1 MPEIRSGK
9 PSFACEC
16 KEGYTGRLCDK
27 NASGCDDYLRYKPS
41 ASSGL
46 YKIHLDDQGK
56 TKTVFCHFDRV
67 NWQVWTLV
75 LSYAFSNNNIFKGL
89 PLNKD
94 HPYNEDNPVFDQYR
108 ASLGF
113 MTDLKQKSSFWRAT
127 CNYDT
132 KVNDDDYMQSSFAS
146 LNIMEV
152 HGKCN
157 TF

>member
-9 PSFACEC
+9 RSFSCRC
-16 KEGYTGRLCDK
+16 KEEYTGRLCEK
-27 NASGCDDYLRYKPS
+27 NASSCADYLRYNS
-41 ASSGL
+41 SVSSGL
-46 YKIHLDDQGK
+46 YKINLDDQGK

-75 LSYAFSNNNIFKGL
+75 LSYAFSHNDIFKL
-89 PLNKD
+89 SPLKED

-108 ASLGF
+108 VSLGL
-113 MTDLKQKSSFWRAT
+113 MTGLKQKSSFWRAT

-146 LNIMEV
+146 LDIMV
-152 HGKCN
+152 DGKYN
-157 TF
+157 TS